1 MRVKNKITGKLAN
14 LTLSSDGKT
23 FLIIEDGEASSHTA
37 KLADLKEW
45 VEYEE
50 AKEKN
55 E

>member
-1 MRVKNKITGKLAN
+1 MKVKNKITGKLAN

-23 FLIIEDGEASSHTA
+23 FLIMEDDEVVSYTA

-45 VEYEE
+45 EE
-50 AKEKN
+50 CEGEN